1 VIAVTIDEL
10 ETFVSI
16 ARRGG
21 FARAAESLHRSQ
33 PAISRRV
40 EMLEQQLGSP
50 LFERVRGG
58 VILTEAGRTLLPYAE
73 AALAGLKDGAEA
85 CGVSRAASGARSPS
99 PWWGRSPAPG
109 SRACCAS
116 SPSVTPP

>member
-1 VIAVTIDEL
+1 MIAVTIHEI

-40 EMLEQQLGSP
+40 EMLEQQLGTP

-73 AALAGLKDGAEA
+73 AALASLKDGAEA
-85 CGVSRAASGARSPS
+85 VRGLARGERGAVSWR
-99 PWWGRSPAPG
+99 WWGRSPAPA

-116 SPSVTPP
+116 SASVIRP